1 MWQELPILKRQGIRF
16 DDMVREDMFQFSP
29 SKFWY
34 FWGSLYNR
42 MRDLEPHEGHHL
54 LLDMLLR
61 VKGAND
67 WFVYHE
73 GVDLLYER
81 ANYPIDAIMQGK
93 GNLFYWQCKPC
104 NTILR
109 VASK

>member
-1 MWQELPILKRQGIRF
+1 
-16 DDMVREDMFQFSP
+16 
-29 SKFWY
+29 
-34 FWGSLYNR
+34 
-42 MRDLEPHEGHHL
+42 MRDLEPHEGYHQ

-81 ANYPIDAIMQGK
+81 ANYPHDAIMQGK

-104 NTILR
+104 NLVSR
-109 VASK
+109 VASKLFPIIMSRLQVQA